1 MQIRRTKI
9 IATLGPATDAPE
21 ALRALLEAG
30 ADVLRINFSHGSH
43 ETQAAR
49 VEQVR
54 ATARELG
61 REVAILADLRGPK
74 IRIERFRDGGV
85 ELVEGDTFTLDSS
98 DEPAL
103 GNQSRV
109 GVTYKGLAEDVS
121 PGDLLLLDDGLLTMR
136 VVEIKS
142 KEIVCTVEAGG
153 LLGDRKG
160 INVQGGGL
168 SLPGIAEH
176 DIEDIPHASALGV
189 DYLAVSFPR
198 NGQDMNEARRRLRE
212 AGSQA
217 RLVAKIER
225 TEAIDNL
232 EEIIAASDAVL
243 IARGDLGVEIGDAE
257 LPGLQKLIT
266 SKSLEQNRIVITA
279 TQMMQS
285 MVESPIPTRA
295 EVLDVAN
302 SVFDGTDAVML
313 SAETAVGDH
322 PHVVVEAMNRICLG
336 AERHNDTRLGSE
348 RLNVQFERIDQAIAM
363 AAMFTATHVSVQAI
377 VALTESG
384 STAPW
389 LSRVRSPVPIF
400 ALSPLRDSFRRMALY
415 RGVYPIALDFRSE
428 DVEETLIEGVRSLLQ
443 QGHIKVG
450 DRIIMT
456 MGEYTGN
463 EGGTNSMRL
472 VQVGEDGYLEYAP
485 SLNIH

>member
-1 MQIRRTKI
+1 MQMRRTKI
-9 IATLGPATDAPE
+9 IATLGPATDAPG

-176 DIEDIPHASALGV
+176 DIEDIPHAAALGV

-198 NGQDMNEARRRLRE
+198 NGQ
-212 AGSQA
+212 
-217 RLVAKIER
+217 
-225 TEAIDNL
+225 
-232 EEIIAASDAVL
+232 
-243 IARGDLGVEIGDAE
+243 
-257 LPGLQKLIT
+257 
-266 SKSLEQNRIVITA
+266 
-279 TQMMQS
+279 
-285 MVESPIPTRA
+285 
-295 EVLDVAN
+295 
-302 SVFDGTDAVML
+302 
-313 SAETAVGDH
+313 
-322 PHVVVEAMNRICLG
+322 
-336 AERHNDTRLGSE
+336 
-348 RLNVQFERIDQAIAM
+348 
-363 AAMFTATHVSVQAI
+363 
-377 VALTESG
+377 
-384 STAPW
+384 
-389 LSRVRSPVPIF
+389 
-400 ALSPLRDSFRRMALY
+400 
-415 RGVYPIALDFRSE
+415 
-428 DVEETLIEGVRSLLQ
+428 
-443 QGHIKVG
+443 
-450 DRIIMT
+450 
-456 MGEYTGN
+456 
-463 EGGTNSMRL
+463 
-472 VQVGEDGYLEYAP
+472 
-485 SLNIH
+485 